1 MAGRIRFVFGQKID
15 SVELT
20 ATKMAAKKSRQLIRA
35 PKSVSLPWIEEKET
49 LSSDEFSN
57 SGDYR

>member
-1 MAGRIRFVFGQKID
+1 MAGRIGFVFGQKID

-35 PKSVSLPWIEEKET
+35 PKSVSLP
-49 LSSDEFSN
+49 LD
-57 SGDYR
+57 